1 VTSPPSEA
9 SPTSEASPLRVAI
22 DVTTAVT
29 QRAGVGRYT
38 RELVGALAA
47 LPNGPDLRPFYAA
60 PQAAYPL
67 GAGTNPASIPRTVRA
82 WRLETL
88 ARHLLRRPADGPWD
102 GADVYHAPDVVYPPV
117 GAIPVV
123 ATVHDLSYIVYPEYH
138 TRLNGGY
145 LRLLT
150 PTLLRRARLIIAV
163 SDATKRD
170 LVERAGVSE
179 GKVRV
184 VYSGLAAPF
193 MRRPPLERLDEARRR
208 YNLPE
213 AFILSVGTLEPRKNL
228 AGTLRA
234 YGLLR
239 ARLAGAPPLALVGG
253 SGWRLDE
260 EGLSG
265 VDVRRLGYVPDED
278 LVALYAACDL
288 FVYPSLYEGW
298 GFPVAEALALGAP
311 TITSTTSSLPEVAGD
326 AALLVDPRDP
336 AAIAAAMEEAL
347 ADTATG
353 ARLRA
358 AGPARARRFSSERW
372 AADTLQVYREA
383 IEG

>member
-1 VTSPPSEA
+1 MISPPSEA
-9 SPTSEASPLRVAI
+9 SPSRVAI

-47 LPNGPDLRPFYAA
+47 LPDAPDLRPFYAA
-60 PQAAYPL
+60 PQATYPL
-67 GAGTNPASIPRTVRA
+67 GVGKDLAAIPRTVRA

-88 ARHLLRRPADGPWD
+88 ARHLLRRPASGPWD

-123 ATVHDLSYIVYPEYH
+123 TTVHDLSYIVYPEYH

-170 LVERAGVSE
+170 LVERAGAPE

-239 ARLAGAPPLALVGG
+239 ERLADAPPLALVGG

-265 VDVRRLGYVPDED
+265 ADVRRLGYVPDED
-278 LVALYAACDL
+278 LVALYAACSL

-336 AAIAAAMEEAL
+336 EAIAAAMEEAL
-347 ADTATG
+347 VDTATG